1 MRLIAILLLLAAT
14 LAAQQPPALTINS
27 ETEEGK
33 LLQQIEQQTNEP
45 KKQALLEQFIAQ
57 YPKHQGA
64 PWVYRQLQPIYTKQ
78 KQFDKTLDAGT
89 KALALDSDD
98 LDASYN
104 NLKAAEGKTEIDL
117 VKKWALRTSELAR
130 KNVHSAPTEYAR
142 QIAVYCEYSLFSAAS
157 RSTDQAKVV
166 DLVETLEHL
175 NPESP
180 YVPKA
185 YGNYL
190 ATLRRMDHVDK
201 AGNAAE
207 KLADRGVD
215 NEDVLLVAA
224 DYNLQKKTQPEKV
237 ILYSTRLIQTLA
249 AKPKPEGLA
258 DADWEAKKQSL
269 SGLANWMAGVT
280 YSGQG
285 NSAQADKYLRA
296 ALPNLKD
303 QQVLAIGLFHL
314 GLADYQ
320 LGKAG
325 KNRSLIQAALKY
337 SQQSADID
345 SPLQAQAQ
353 KNAQALRI
361 ELGSR

>member
-1 MRLIAILLLLAAT
+1 MRLIAILLLFAAT
-14 LAAQQPPALTINS
+14 LAAQQPQQLTINS
-27 ETEEGK
+27 ETDEGM
-33 LLQQIEQQTNEP
+33 LLQQIERQTDEP
-45 KKQALLEQFIAQ
+45 KKQALLEQFIAK

-64 PWVYRQLQPIYTKQ
+64 PWVYRQLQAIYTNK

-89 KALALDSDD
+89 KALAVDADD
-98 LDASYN
+98 LDAAYN
-104 NLKAAEGKTEIDL
+104 NLKAAEAKSDIDL
-117 VKKWALRTSELAR
+117 IRKWALRTSELAH
-130 KNVHSAPTEYAR
+130 KNAHSAPAEYAM
-142 QIAVYCEYSLFSAAS
+142 QVGVYCEYSLYSAAS
-157 RSTDQAKVV
+157 HSTDPNKVV

-175 NPESP
+175 NPESQ

-190 ATLRRMDHVDK
+190 ATLRKMDQVDK
-201 AGNAAE
+201 AGSAAE
-207 KLADRGVD
+207 KLADRGVN
-215 NEDVLLVAA
+215 NEDVLMVAA

-237 ILYSTRLIQTLA
+237 IQYSTRLIEALRS
-249 AKPKPEGLA
+249 KPKPEGAA
-258 DADWEAKKQSL
+258 DAEWEAKKQSL

-285 NSAQADKYLRA
+285 NSALADKYLRA

-320 LGKAG
+320 LGKSG
-325 KNRSLIQAALKY
+325 KNRGLIQDALKY
-337 SQQSADID
+337 SQESAAID

-353 KNAQALRI
+353 KNAQAIRG